1 MQTMKRTLPVTLA
14 ALSVAVPLIPS
25 VEAERD
31 RCDSPEPI
39 QCPLKAG
46 HATDNR
52 DIEPESPTP
61 EPATQRQVPT
71 YSAPIGISVTAAQ

>member
-1 MQTMKRTLPVTLA
+1 MKRALPVALA
-14 ALSVAVPLIPS
+14 SLSVAVPLIPS

-31 RCDSPEPI
+31 RCDSPEPTL
-39 QCPLKAG
+39 CPLKAG

-61 EPATQRQVPT
+61 EPVTQEQVRT
-71 YSAPIGISVTAAQ
+71 YSAPVGVSFTAAQ